1 MFNIQIDINFK
12 ATFYFFIPEVVPFFS
27 QIFKNIHI
35 YLFNFALEI
44 VRGEPLT
51 FFITLWEN
59 CF

>member
-1 MFNIQIDINFK
+1 
-12 ATFYFFIPEVVPFFS
+12 VPFFS

-44 VRGEPLT
+44 ARGEPLT
-51 FFITLWEN
+51 FFITLREN